1 MNLKKILCTT
11 LATVTLGTAF
21 SSVLATPTYAS
32 EANVEENDEVT
43 QKELAQAIDKL
54 AQAFKEAHDA
64 NPDMDEVKLSKG
76 VLSYATG
83 EIKLPTERELRLQ
96 MLYGSAFFSAEGF
109 GNCLLK
115 QYGIMGAENYAKVLY
130 SPQIKKL
137 LRSHAWEKAASLM
150 VKAFAKVAG
159 KKLAKQFAEKIA
171 GSLVPGVGWVSL
183 GWTVANCGI
192 KSR

>member
-1 MNLKKILCTT
+1 M
-11 LATVTLGTAF
+11 
-21 SSVLATPTYAS
+21 
-32 EANVEENDEVT
+32 
-43 QKELAQAIDKL
+43 
-54 AQAFKEAHDA
+54 
-64 NPDMDEVKLSKG
+64 
-76 VLSYATG
+76 
-83 EIKLPTERELRLQ
+83 PTERELRLQ

-109 GNCLLK
+109 GKCLLK

-159 KKLAKQFAEKIA
+159 KKLTKQFAEKIA

>member
-1 MNLKKILCTT
+1 MNLQKILCTT

-64 NPDMDEVKLSKG
+64 NPDMDEVQLSKG

-109 GNCLLK
+109 GKCLLK

-130 SPQIKKL
+130 SPQIKNYCGHML
-137 LRSHAWEKAASLM
+137 
-150 VKAFAKVAG
+150 G
-159 KKLAKQFAEKIA
+159 KKQQVLWLKHLQK
-171 GSLVPGVGWVSL
+171 
-183 GWTVANCGI
+183 
-192 KSR
+192 

>member
-11 LATVTLGTAF
+11 
-21 SSVLATPTYAS
+21 LATPTYAS

-64 NPDMDEVKLSKG
+64 NPDMDEVQLSKG

-96 MLYGSAFFSAEGF
+96 MLYGSAFFFSRRFWQMFVKTIWHNG
-109 GNCLLK
+109 
-115 QYGIMGAENYAKVLY
+115 
-130 SPQIKKL
+130 SRKL
-137 LRSHAWEKAASLM
+137 
-150 VKAFAKVAG
+150 
-159 KKLAKQFAEKIA
+159 
-171 GSLVPGVGWVSL
+171 
-183 GWTVANCGI
+183 C
-192 KSR
+192 

>member
-43 QKELAQAIDKL
+43 QKEL

-96 MLYGSAFFSAEGF
+96 MLYGSAFF
-109 GNCLLK
+109 
-115 QYGIMGAENYAKVLY
+115 QQKVL
-130 SPQIKKL
+130 
-137 LRSHAWEKAASLM
+137 
-150 VKAFAKVAG
+150 
-159 KKLAKQFAEKIA
+159 
-171 GSLVPGVGWVSL
+171 
-183 GWTVANCGI
+183 ANVC
-192 KSR
+192 

>member
-1 MNLKKILCTT
+1 MNLQKILCTT

-64 NPDMDEVKLSKG
+64 NPDMDEVQLSKG

-96 MLYGSAFFSAEGF
+96 MLYGSAFF
-109 GNCLLK
+109 
-115 QYGIMGAENYAKVLY
+115 QQKVL
-130 SPQIKKL
+130 
-137 LRSHAWEKAASLM
+137 
-150 VKAFAKVAG
+150 
-159 KKLAKQFAEKIA
+159 
-171 GSLVPGVGWVSL
+171 
-183 GWTVANCGI
+183 ANVC
-192 KSR
+192 